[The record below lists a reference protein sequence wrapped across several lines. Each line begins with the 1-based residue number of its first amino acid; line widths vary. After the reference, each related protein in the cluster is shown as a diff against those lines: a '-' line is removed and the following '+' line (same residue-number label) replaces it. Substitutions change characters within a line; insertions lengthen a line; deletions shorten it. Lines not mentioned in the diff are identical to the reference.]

1 MPRPSIETVSGWR
14 KKALVDR
21 EGAPLGHI
29 VHIYLDQVTGEPEW
43 ALVASGQG
51 GRQVFV
57 PLVDAA
63 ERGDQIDV
71 PVGRALVS
79 DAPAIRPGRQL
90 SKEDTARLHGH
101 YGGAP
106 ELRWGSA
113 RRMPGGG
120 PPARL
125 RQGLDWARER
135 VPSPAAV
142 GSPRTRRLLAA
153 AAAAASS
160 VAGGL
165 LLVRR
170 RRRERPSGLAAAIGR
185 AVGSVLAVPAGALR
199 RRRRRRRLRAL
210 AGTAAAPFAAAGRAV
225 AGARR
230 GMPAPDRTPHPRTL
244 RNRRRRMAGNLKLLA
259 GLAAGYVL
267 GARAGRE
274 RYERIAEATRRLA
287 ERPEVRELTGKVRA
301 GLGAGL
307 EKAADT
313 ASDRLQQ
320 VRGEDSG
327 SGGQPRAG
335 TDRPEAGGRPQPG
348 TGKAP
353 LVEAAPSAG
362 EDHGRTPSPRSE
374 AGEAVGSGRKGGG
387 ASPEP
392 GSSTGRRRERS
403 RSER

>member
-1 MPRPSIETVSGWR
+1 MPRPSIETARGWR
-14 KKALVDR
+14 KKNLVDR
-21 EGAPLGHI
+21 EGAPLGDI

-63 ERGDQIDV
+63 EREDQIGV

-142 GSPRTRRLLAA
+142 GSPRIRRLLA

-170 RRRERPSGLAAAIGR
+170 RRRERPSGLAGAIGR
-185 AVGSVLAVPAGALR
+185 AAGSVLAVPAGALR

-210 AGTAAAPFAAAGRAV
+210 AGTAAAPFAAAGRVMAR
-225 AGARR
+225 ARR
-230 GMPAPDRTPHPRTL
+230 GVPAPTRTPHPRTL
-244 RNRRRRMAGNLKLLA
+244 RSRRRRMAGNLKLLA

-274 RYERIAEATRRLA
+274 RYEQIAEAGRRLA
-287 ERPEVRELTGKVRA
+287 ERPEIRELTGKVRA
-301 GLGAGL
+301 SLGTGL
-307 EKAADT
+307 ERAAGT

-335 TDRPEAGGRPQPG
+335 TDRPEAAERPQQG

-353 LVEAAPSAG
+353 LAEAA
-362 EDHGRTPSPRSE
+362 TP
-374 AGEAVGSGRKGGG
+374 AGEAGGSGREGVG

-392 GSSTGRRRERS
+392 SPSTGRRERS
-403 RSER
+403 RSGR